1 MVDHKKVL
9 MKLWNDTFSVVEYPE
24 YVKPNGATGCEEAVV
39 LENEPCKLS
48 FSSLSAVNQSE
59 TTAAIV
65 QSTKLF
71 CDNTIEIKAGSKI
84 IVNRDGQTFEY
95 KQSGEPGVFSVHQEI
110 VLVPYKDF
118 A

>member
-1 MVDHKKVL
+1 MVDHKKAL
-9 MKLWNDTFSVVEYPE
+9 MLLWTDTFSVVEYPD
-24 YVKPNGATGCEEAVV
+24 YTKPNGSTGFEEAIV

-59 TTAAIV
+59 TSAAIV

-71 CDNTIEIKAGSKI
+71 CDKAIEIKAGSKI
-84 IVNRDGQTFEY
+84 IVNRDGRTFEY
-95 KQSGEPGVFSVHQEI
+95 KQSGEPGIFLAHQEI
-110 VLVPYKDF
+110 VLVPYKDV